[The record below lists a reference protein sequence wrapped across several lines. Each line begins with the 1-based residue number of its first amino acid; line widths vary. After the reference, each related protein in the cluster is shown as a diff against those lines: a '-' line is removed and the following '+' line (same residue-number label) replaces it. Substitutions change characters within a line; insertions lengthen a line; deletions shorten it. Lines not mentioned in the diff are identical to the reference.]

1 MQGIKRKLDD
11 IWRHGGDIY
20 CPSVYGGSIITV
32 VPTDNDGSGIADIM
46 LRVVAIDGKKQ
57 KKDALVATLF
67 LCWIKDCG
75 SQWAIR
81 SPHYDESFPVAIYPA
96 IAEVRLFLS
105 SLHPDVKFA
114 VQSNTVANTLVNH
127 FDRDPITPVLA
138 VVSGSGLC
146 AINWVARHGE
156 NLLLRMWNG
165 VDEKSVTRPIEWVN
179 TSVTL
184 LDVGIYATM
193 KELKAEDGNES

>member
-11 IWRHGGDIY
+11 IGRHGGDIY

-32 VPTDNDGSGIADIM
+32 VPTDNDGLGIADIM

-57 KKDALVATLF
+57 KKGGLSSTLL
-67 LCWIKDCG
+67 LCWNNYG
-75 SQWAIR
+75 ASQWAIKD
-81 SPHYDESFPVAIYPA
+81 PAYDESFPVAIYPA
-96 IAEVRLFLS
+96 IAEARLFLS
-105 SLHPDVKFA
+105 SLHTDIKFA

-156 NLLLRMWNG
+156 DLLLRMWNG
-165 VDEKSVTRPIEWVN
+165 GDEKSVTHTIEWVN
-179 TSVTL
+179 TYVTL

-193 KELKAEDGNES
+193 KELRGKEQQ

>member
-11 IWRHGGDIY
+11 IGRHGGDIY

-32 VPTDNDGSGIADIM
+32 VPTDNGGIGEADIM
-46 LRVVAIDGKKQ
+46 LRVDAIDGQKQ
-57 KKDALVATLF
+57 KNGWLSSTLL
-67 LCWIKDCG
+67 LCWNNYG
-75 SQWAIR
+75 VSQWVIIDPA
-81 SPHYDESFPVAIYPA
+81 YDESFPVAIYPA
-96 IAEVRLFLS
+96 IAEARLFLS
-105 SLHPDVKFA
+105 SLHTDIKFA

-146 AINWVARHGE
+146 AINWAAQRGSDVDLH
-156 NLLLRMWNG
+156 LWNG
-165 VDEKSVTRPIEWVN
+165 GDEKSVTHPIEWVN
-179 TSVTL
+179 TYVTL

-193 KELKAEDGNES
+193 KELKAEDGK

>member
-11 IWRHGGDIY
+11 IGRHGGDIY

-32 VPTDNDGSGIADIM
+32 VPIDNGGLGEADVM

-57 KKDALVATLF
+57 KNGGLSSTLL
-67 LCWIKDCG
+67 LCWNNYGVSQWVIKDP
-75 SQWAIR
+75 A
-81 SPHYDESFPVAIYPA
+81 YDESFPVATYPA
-96 IAEVRLFLS
+96 IAEARLFLS
-105 SLHPDVKFA
+105 SLHTDIKFA

-156 NLLLRMWNG
+156 DLSLRIWNG
-165 VDEKSVTRPIEWVN
+165 GDEKSVTHPIEWVN
-179 TSVTL
+179 TYVTL

-193 KELKAEDGNES
+193 KELKGKEQQ

>member
-32 VPTDNDGSGIADIM
+32 VPTDNDGSGIVDAV

-57 KKDALVATLF
+57 KNDVLSSTLL
-67 LCWIKDCG
+67 LCCNKYGPLWWAIKDP
-75 SQWAIR
+75 A
-81 SPHYDESFPVAIYPA
+81 YDESFPVAIYPA

-156 NLLLRMWNG
+156 DILLRMWNG
-165 VDEKSVTRPIEWVN
+165 GDEKSVTHPIEWVN

-193 KELKAEDGNES
+193 KELKAEDGK

>member
-11 IWRHGGDIY
+11 IGRHGGDIY

-32 VPTDNDGSGIADIM
+32 VPTDNGGLGEADVM
-46 LRVVAIDGKKQ
+46 LRVDAIDGQKQ
-57 KKDALVATLF
+57 KKGVLVEALF
-67 LCWIKDCG
+67 LCWSNDCG
-75 SQWAIR
+75 SQWAMR
-81 SPHYDESFPVAIYPA
+81 SPYYDESFPVAIYPA

-114 VQSNTVANTLVNH
+114 VQSNTVANILVNH

-156 NLLLRMWNG
+156 AILLRMWNG
-165 VDEKSVTRPIEWVN
+165 GDEKSVTHPIEWVN
-179 TSVTL
+179 TYVTL
-184 LDVGIYATM
+184 LDVGIYAAM
-193 KELKAEDGNES
+193 KELKAEDDTE

>member
-1 MQGIKRKLDD
+1 MQGIKRKLDA
-11 IWRHGGDIY
+11 IGLHGGDIY

-32 VPTDNDGSGIADIM
+32 VPTDNGGVGVADVM
-46 LRVVAIDGKKQ
+46 LRVDAVDGQKQ
-57 KKDALVATLF
+57 KKDALGSTLF

-81 SPHYDESFPVAIYPA
+81 SPSYDESFPVAIYPA
-96 IAEVRLFLS
+96 IAEARLFLS

-114 VQSNTVANTLVNH
+114 VQSNTVASTLVDH

-146 AINWVARHGE
+146 AINWAEQRGE
-156 NLLLRMWNG
+156 HIEVRLWNG
-165 VDEKSVTRPIEWVN
+165 GDEKSVAFSVKWVN
-179 TSVTL
+179 TYVTL
-184 LDVGIYATM
+184 IDVGIYATM
-193 KELKAEDGNES
+193 KELKGKEQQ